1 MNRKKKTL
9 WIVLLAALVAAICF
23 ILPATALDGGQAAET
38 ELTAAFDRK
47 SYSAG
52 DDVSVSFI
60 LRGEEFDAAGLCIT
74 FDPQSMTYAGV
85 QPTEGFRVAV
95 CKADEGRLELIVQS
109 DSAREPGA
117 GLTVATATF
126 RAVSGGAKTVEF
138 VNGSAVYLG
147 GKSCV
152 AYNGYQELAV
162 TGRVTEDAAADAALH
177 QAIADAV
184 ARLEADIQ
192 EKLDSGVTVA
202 QNELLLRCKQSG
214 TVAIR
219 SARTQE
225 AVAEALSAALARA
238 EEIMAD
244 EAVEFPHLLSLAGA
258 EERDGAVLDDIYP
271 AFAPENTAY
280 FLYNNRPLEGT
291 PRAFKASVKQGVLVT
306 FNGATVPV
314 AADGSF
320 RFAVPFRATEN
331 CSTLVLKDPEAGLNT
346 TYLFYSFGYGV
357 SGGPTQI
364 AVYNEAGEKDKENI
378 GEIEQNGSVRR
389 LSTSTDRVR
398 IGFRGAAEANK
409 VFITELVDKNGR
421 VLQTFTTAADDNPV
435 SQDFLSD
442 TLTLR
447 SGLNWF
453 ILRYKGVDKS
463 RYEDGKSVET
473 EAYRSYA
480 ILIRYTDSEEAERD
494 PTLTDTKL
502 NDIRIYLEGSE
513 DVNRMTPLDE
523 TQRKYKLTLDA
534 DAFDL
539 ALGRQSIHMTVEA
552 KPGHTVSV
560 YGGNGIAQERR
571 LLKDGTYHIADY
583 LDTEIARSD
592 SFKVTIT
599 VTAKD
604 GQHKDKYE
612 LTIEKKGQSAMIVP
626 SIYRDREVVIVAT
639 NPYRTWNLVFASV
652 GITDENGEVIN
663 TYTAMKDGR
672 LTMKIADPTV
682 IDWDGRVSSGAF
694 VIDLLRQGETAIQL
708 IYDDPD
714 SGLHMEQ
721 PVYLSVNYSVES
733 LGELLTDAREL
744 LKNTGGARVYADGA
758 EEALRKVIDSAQK
771 VYDAYRT
778 AFRRN
783 LTQPQITE
791 INQAVHALQ
800 KAMEDFRYAEIA
812 IEIIA
817 FEPLDED
824 IAYQRVD
831 NDCPLQNLM
840 LPRELR
846 VTLADGTTAVVKGVT
861 WESDPTYTLKQDG
874 DKRYLFTP
882 VLPAGY
888 KVARGVELPKI
899 WIDRCAAVFVFDVR
913 RWALPLGCTDSRVL
927 LIPKGTTDADD
938 ILALRMRAHVR
949 GDSYTP
955 APTSWEIL
963 DEYDGG
969 TVGQYRFRASLIE
982 NVTDPIRN
990 MKFVWSDSVAAERRA
1005 MEMIVQVFD
1014 LTVNRE
1020 ALTMT
1025 VGEQSDVLRVD
1036 QADYPV
1042 NALEIDDN
1050 VAPIYVS
1057 DRLQWS
1063 SSNPNAVAVDA
1074 KTGALTAKAPGTASI
1089 IAKLEGTNLT
1099 AVCEVTVLSDTVT
1112 VQPARLSLTVGE
1124 KAKLRIAETLPRGTE
1139 ITWKSADE
1147 TIVSVD
1153 ETGLVTAVVA
1163 GTADITAEVTLNG
1176 VPLRGECTVVVSTGS
1191 GKPGG
1196 DPGGEPGGEPG
1207 GDPDGS
1213 GGGTL
1218 SGQPTGGGED
1228 YRDLLTDPLPDENG
1242 TQPNPAGVQMP
1253 AATQPEASQ
1262 SPEDPTPGEQPEI
1275 DGKPSDGNGTGGKGH
1290 RVFAYGNGD
1299 GDGAESTLVQLLSTL
1314 GTCVALLVIGIL
1326 YGKKMRGE

>member
-1 MNRKKKTL
+1 MNPKKKTL
-9 WIVLLAALVAAICF
+9 WIVLLAALAVAISF
-23 ILPATALDGGQAAET
+23 ILPATALDGNNSVET

-47 SYSAG
+47 SYAAG
-52 DDVSVSFI
+52 DNVNVTLT
-60 LRGEEFDAAGLCIT
+60 LRGDEFDAAGVCLA

-85 QPTEGFRVAV
+85 QPANGFRLAV

-109 DSAREPGA
+109 DSAREPGV

-126 RAVSGGAKTVEF
+126 RAVSGGIKTVEF
-138 VNGSAVYLG
+138 VNGSTVYLG

-184 ARLEADIQ
+184 AELEADIQ
-192 EKLDSGVTVA
+192 KKLDSGVTVA
-202 QNELLLRCKQSG
+202 QNELLLRCRQSG
-214 TVAIR
+214 TAAIR

-225 AVAEALSAALARA
+225 TVAEALSAALARA

-244 EAVEFPHLLSLAGA
+244 DAVEFPYLLSLDGA
-258 EERDGAVLDDIYP
+258 EENDGAVLEDIYP

-280 FLYNNRPLEGT
+280 FLYNSRPLDGT

-306 FNGATVPV
+306 FNGVTVPV
-314 AADGSF
+314 KANGRF
-320 RFAVPFRATEN
+320 QFAVPFRAMEN
-331 CSTLVLKDPEAGLNT
+331 CSTLILKDPETGLST

-357 SGGPTQI
+357 TGGPTQI
-364 AVYNEAGEKDKENI
+364 AVYNEAGEKDPENI
-378 GEIEQNGSVRR
+378 GDIEQNGSVRR
-389 LSTSTDRVR
+389 LSTLTDRVR
-398 IGFRGAAEANK
+398 IGFQGAAQANK
-409 VFITELVDKNGR
+409 VFTAELVDRNGR

-435 SQDFLSD
+435 SQAFLSD
-442 TLTLR
+442 TLTLH

-463 RYEDGKSVET
+463 HYEDGKPVET
-473 EAYRSYA
+473 EAYKSYA
-480 ILIRYTDSEEAERD
+480 VLMNYTDPEEVERD
-494 PTLTDTKL
+494 PSLIDTKL
-502 NDIRIYLEGSE
+502 NGIRIYLEGSE
-513 DVNRMTPLDE
+513 DANRMTPLDE
-523 TQRKYKLTLDA
+523 AQRKYKLTLDA

-539 ALGRQSIHMTVEA
+539 ALGRQSIHMTVDT
-552 KPGHTVSV
+552 KPGQTVSV
-560 YGGNGIAQERR
+560 YGGSGLAQERR
-571 LLKDGTYHIADY
+571 LQKDGTYHIADY
-583 LDTEIARSD
+583 LDSEVARSD

-604 GQHKDKYE
+604 GQHKGKYE
-612 LTIEKKGQSAMIVP
+612 LTIEKKGQSALIVP

-652 GITDENGEVIN
+652 GITDQDGNAIN
-663 TYTAMKDGR
+663 PVVAMQDGR

-682 IDWDGRVSSGAF
+682 IDWDGRVSGGAF
-694 VIDLLRQGETAIQL
+694 VIDLLKQGETAIQL
-708 IYDDPD
+708 IYDDPE

-733 LGELLTDAREL
+733 LGELLVDAREL
-744 LKNTGGARVYADGA
+744 LENTGGARVYADGA
-758 EEALRKVIDSAQK
+758 EEALREVIDSAQK
-771 VYDAYRT
+771 VYEAYRT

-817 FEPLDED
+817 FVPLDED

-840 LPRELR
+840 LPKELR
-846 VTLADGTTAVVKGVT
+846 VTLADGSATVIKGVT

-882 VLPAGY
+882 MLPAGY
-888 KVARGVELPKI
+888 KAARGVEMPKI

-913 RWALPLGCTDSRVL
+913 RWALPLGCTDGRIL
-927 LIPKGTTDADD
+927 LVAKGTTGADD

-949 GDSYTP
+949 GDSFTP

-982 NVTDPIRN
+982 NVTDPVRN
-990 MKFVWSDSVAAERRA
+990 MKFVWSDSVAPERRT

-1050 VAPIYVS
+1050 VAPVYVS

-1063 SSNPNAVAVDA
+1063 SSNSDIVEVNA
-1074 KTGALTAKAPGTASI
+1074 KNGALTAKAPGSASVF
-1089 IAKLEGTNLT
+1089 AKLEGTSLT
-1099 AVCEVTVLSDTVT
+1099 AVCEVTVLSDNVT
-1112 VQPARLSLTVGE
+1112 VQPVKLSLTVGE
-1124 KAKLRIAETLPRGTE
+1124 QAKLRIAETLPRGTE

-1153 ETGLVTAVVA
+1153 ETGLVTAMA
-1163 GTADITAEVTLNG
+1163 TGTANITAEVTLNG
-1176 VPLRGECTVVVSTGS
+1176 VPLRGECTVVVSAGS

-1207 GDPDGS
+1207 GN
-1213 GGGTL
+1213 GGGAL
-1218 SGQPTGGGED
+1218 NGQPTGGGGD
-1228 YRDLLTDPLPDENG
+1228 YRDLLTDPLPDGNG
-1242 TQPNPAGVQMP
+1242 TQANPSGTQMS
-1253 AATQPEASQ
+1253 AETQPEASQ
-1262 SPEDPTPGEQPEI
+1262 SPEEPTPGEQPET
-1275 DGKPSDGNGTGGKGH
+1275 DGKPSDGNGTGGKDH

-1314 GTCVALLVIGIL
+1314 GTCAVLLVIGIL

>member
-1 MNRKKKTL
+1 
-9 WIVLLAALVAAICF
+9 
-23 ILPATALDGGQAAET
+23 
-38 ELTAAFDRK
+38 
-47 SYSAG
+47 
-52 DDVSVSFI
+52 
-60 LRGEEFDAAGLCIT
+60 
-74 FDPQSMTYAGV
+74 
-85 QPTEGFRVAV
+85 
-95 CKADEGRLELIVQS
+95 
-109 DSAREPGA
+109 
-117 GLTVATATF
+117 
-126 RAVSGGAKTVEF
+126 
-138 VNGSAVYLG
+138 
-147 GKSCV
+147 
-152 AYNGYQELAV
+152 
-162 TGRVTEDAAADAALH
+162 
-177 QAIADAV
+177 
-184 ARLEADIQ
+184 
-192 EKLDSGVTVA
+192 
-202 QNELLLRCKQSG
+202 
-214 TVAIR
+214 
-219 SARTQE
+219 
-225 AVAEALSAALARA
+225 
-238 EEIMAD
+238 MAD
-244 EAVEFPHLLSLAGA
+244 DAVEFPYLLSLVGA
-258 EERDGAVLDDIYP
+258 EANDGAVLEDIYP

-280 FLYNNRPLEGT
+280 FLYNSRPLDGT

-306 FNGATVPV
+306 FNGVTVPV
-314 AADGSF
+314 KANGRF
-320 RFAVPFRATEN
+320 QFAVPFRAMEN
-331 CSTLVLKDPEAGLNT
+331 CSTLILKDPETGLST

-357 SGGPTQI
+357 TGGPTQI
-364 AVYNEAGEKDKENI
+364 AVYNEAGEKDPENI
-378 GEIEQNGSVRR
+378 GDIEQNGSVRR
-389 LSTSTDRVR
+389 LSTLTDRVR
-398 IGFRGAAEANK
+398 IGFQGAAQANK
-409 VFITELVDKNGR
+409 VFTAELVDRNGR

-435 SQDFLSD
+435 SQAFLSD
-442 TLTLR
+442 TLTLH

-463 RYEDGKSVET
+463 HYEDGKPVET
-473 EAYRSYA
+473 EAYKSYA
-480 ILIRYTDSEEAERD
+480 VLMNYTDPEEVERD
-494 PTLTDTKL
+494 PSLIDTKL
-502 NDIRIYLEGSE
+502 NGIRIYLEGSE

-523 TQRKYKLTLDA
+523 AQRKYKLTLGA

-539 ALGRQSIHMTVEA
+539 ALGKQSIRMTVDT
-552 KPGHTVSV
+552 KPGQTVSV
-560 YGGNGIAQERR
+560 YGGSGLAQERR
-571 LLKDGTYHIADY
+571 LQKDGTYHIADY
-583 LDTEIARSD
+583 LDSEVARSD

-604 GQHKDKYE
+604 GQHKGKYE
-612 LTIEKKGQSAMIVP
+612 LTIEKKGQSALIVP

-652 GITDENGEVIN
+652 GITDQDGNAIN
-663 TYTAMKDGR
+663 PVVAMQDGR

-682 IDWDGRVSSGAF
+682 IDWDGRVSGGAF
-694 VIDLLRQGETAIQL
+694 VIDLLKQGETAIQL
-708 IYDDPD
+708 IYDDPE

-733 LGELLTDAREL
+733 LGELLVDAREL
-744 LKNTGGARVYADGA
+744 LENTGGARVYADGA
-758 EEALRKVIDSAQK
+758 EEALREVIDSAQK
-771 VYDAYRT
+771 VYEAYRT

-840 LPRELR
+840 LPKELR
-846 VTLADGTTAVVKGVT
+846 VTLADGSATVIKGVT

-882 VLPAGY
+882 MLPAGY
-888 KVARGVELPKI
+888 KAARGVEMPKI

-913 RWALPLGCTDSRVL
+913 RWALPLGCTDGRIL
-927 LIPKGTTDADD
+927 LVARGTTGADD

-949 GDSYTP
+949 GDSFTP

-982 NVTDPIRN
+982 NVTDPVRN
-990 MKFVWSDSVAAERRA
+990 MKFVWSDSVAPERRT

-1050 VAPIYVS
+1050 VAPVYVS

-1063 SSNPNAVAVDA
+1063 SSNSDIVEVNA
-1074 KTGALTAKAPGTASI
+1074 KNGALTAKAPGTASI
-1089 IAKLEGTNLT
+1089 FAKLEGTGLT
-1099 AVCEVTVLSDTVT
+1099 AVCEVTVLSDNVT
-1112 VQPARLSLTVGE
+1112 VQPVKLSLTVGE
-1124 KAKLRIAETLPRGTE
+1124 QAKLRIAETLPRGTK

-1153 ETGLVTAVVA
+1153 ETGLVTAMA
-1163 GTADITAEVTLNG
+1163 TGIANITAEVTLNG
-1176 VPLRGECTVVVSTGS
+1176 VPLRGECTVVVSAGS

-1207 GDPDGS
+1207 GN
-1213 GGGTL
+1213 GGGAL
-1218 SGQPTGGGED
+1218 NGQPTGGGGD
-1228 YRDLLTDPLPDENG
+1228 YRDLLTDPLPDGNG
-1242 TQPNPAGVQMP
+1242 TQANPSGTQTSAE
-1253 AATQPEASQ
+1253 TQPEASQ
-1262 SPEDPTPGEQPEI
+1262 SPEEPTPGEQPET
-1275 DGKPSDGNGTGGKGH
+1275 DGKPSDGNGTGGKDH

-1314 GTCVALLVIGIL
+1314 GTCAVLLVIGIL